1 MVAESA
7 SFGCESFGAVR
18 LLRLS
23 PRKTVHLNQG
33 RHVLAL
39 IRGNVVVKGVSE
51 KLQMSSLDQVVV
63 VNDEPVTIQSTTA
76 SDGKVVILT
85 AADEQAAF
93 SADDTTGDANFTEVH
108 IDDDGQDSV
117 DIDWVTASP
126 FPVKRVYFTHS
137 VGLGAERGGHAHR
150 SLRQVLVAA
159 HGVIDLRLRSGEGE
173 LSVQL
178 GDINH
183 GVLVRPVT
191 WRDITMYEESHLMV
205 LASDLYDESDYIRD
219 FSVFLV
225 EAGERPEP
233 HNSR

>member
-1 MVAESA
+1 MVIDCT

-18 LLRLS
+18 VLQLS
-23 PRKTVHLNQG
+23 PGQRVHLDRG
-33 RHVLAL
+33 RHVLTL
-39 IRGNVVVKGVSE
+39 IRGNVIVKGVSE
-51 KLQMSSLDQVVV
+51 HLRMSSLDQVVV
-63 VNDEPVTIQSTTA
+63 VNDESFSVQSEA
-76 SDGKVVILT
+76 GADGKVVILT
-85 AADEQAAF
+85 AAEHQ
-93 SADDTTGDANFTEVH
+93 SATSIRDTSTDANFTEVS
-108 IDDDGQDSV
+108 IEDGGLHSV

-137 VGLGAERGGHAHR
+137 VGPGAERGGHAHR

-159 HGVIDLRLRSGEGE
+159 HGVIDLRLRGGEGE

-178 GDINH
+178 GEINH

-191 WRDITMYEESHLMV
+191 WRDITMHEGSHLMV

-225 EAGERPEP
+225 EAG
-233 HNSR
+233 